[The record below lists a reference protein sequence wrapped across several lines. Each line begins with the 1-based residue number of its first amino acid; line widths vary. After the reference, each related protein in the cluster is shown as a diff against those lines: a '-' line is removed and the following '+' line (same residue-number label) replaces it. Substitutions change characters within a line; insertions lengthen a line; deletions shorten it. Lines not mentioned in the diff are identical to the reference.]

1 MTAAQIVKE
10 LKPLAAASYKKVLL
24 NHGIK
29 EPVLGVKIEEL
40 KKIQKQVR
48 KDHQLAL
55 SLFDTGIYDAQ
66 YLAGLIADESKMT
79 KADLRR
85 WLKTSNC
92 TALCG
97 TIVAQVAAESPHGRE
112 LALEWI
118 DSNDEDTAQA
128 GWQTLSSIVAI
139 EDDADLDVRELSRLL
154 DRVERTIHDQPNL
167 VRYAMNSF
175 VIAVGSYVRDLTDRA
190 LRAGENIGTVT
201 VDMGDTACKV
211 PPAPDYIRKA
221 QKRGAIGK
229 KRKSARC

>member
-1 MTAAQIVKE
+1 MTATQIIKL

-118 DSNDEDTAQA
+118 DSNDEDIAQA

-167 VRYAMNSF
+167 VRYAMNGF
-175 VIAVGSYVRDLTDRA
+175 VIAVGTHVPGLTDLAIRTA
-190 LRAGENIGTVT
+190 EEIGTVT
-201 VDMGDTACKV
+201 VDMSDTACKV
-211 PPAPDYIRKA
+211 PPAPDYIRKV